1 MPDQHAVFAGSI
13 PAAYDEHL
21 GPVLFQPYA
30 DDLAT
35 RLELPDAAK
44 LLELACGT
52 GIVTRTLRRKFPA
65 SVQLTATDLSASMLR
80 YAQEHSP
87 SEPAITWGTAD
98 FTALPF
104 ADASF
109 DAVVCQFAIMFVP
122 DKSLVAREAQR
133 VLRPGGQFLFSVW
146 DEIDQNPFPQLAHRV
161 VRTFFP
167 NDPPNFYG
175 VPFSYHDHA
184 EIRQLLERTGFH
196 DIAIETVAKTGI
208 IRSAESG
215 AIGLI
220 DGNPIAVAI
229 AERDPTKLPQIRA
242 AVEREIETQFG
253 ASDIR
258 VPLSATVIR
267 AVA

>member
-1 MPDQHAVFAGSI
+1 MNDKSAVFAGSI

-30 DDLAT
+30 DDLAA
-35 RLELPDAAK
+35 RLELPDAAR

-65 SVQLTATDLSASMLR
+65 SVQLTATDLSESMLR
-80 YAQEHSP
+80 YAREHSP
-87 SEPAITWGTAD
+87 PEPAITWATAD
-98 FTALPF
+98 FTALSF

-122 DKSLVAREAQR
+122 DKSLAAREARR
-133 VLRPGGQFLFSVW
+133 VLRPGGQFLFNVW
-146 DEIDQNPFPQLAHRV
+146 DAIDKNPFPQLAHRV
-161 VRTFFP
+161 VRSFFP
-167 NDPPNFYG
+167 NDPPDFYE
-175 VPFSYHDHA
+175 VPFSYHNHA
-184 EIRQLLERTGFH
+184 EIRQLLEQTGFH
-196 DIAIETVAKTGI
+196 DIAIETVTRTGV

-220 DGNPIAVAI
+220 EGNPIAVAI
-229 AERDPTKLPQIRA
+229 TERDASLLPTIRE
-242 AVEREIETQFG
+242 AVIREIEAQLGT
-253 ASDIR
+253 SDIR

-267 AVA
+267 ALA